1 MSRVEEQLR
10 DLLEM
15 AVGEPPRR
23 VTVEAVRRRVVR
35 HRAVMA
41 AATAAAAVAAV
52 AVTIAVGAAPF
63 RPGAGPPAAGAAA
76 PRQFNP
82 LIPYLSF
89 GWLPA
94 GDKLVAGGTGQKVM
108 YLTAGPKLDARSTW
122 DLTVYAAGQCHLTA
136 SAGELDCFIPGL
148 GDVKARISGRAPA
161 VRGHRAFWAGPSLV
175 WQYARGGWANLYLPF
190 PYANPLL
197 HNPAKREAIR
207 RDAVKVAQHVRYGA
221 PTPPLVFPAQ
231 LTGLPS
237 QWRVSSVYY
246 LPAAG
251 VLRASRYA
259 LNADAAAGAL
269 ESDAGLQFQNNL
281 PWLEIDPVTSRHNRC
296 YFYPRF
302 RGKSTREIINGYR
315 VIVSH
320 LGAGRFPRRQVCA
333 GNARG
338 LAVLIAEIGPHPA
351 ISPASLFGHNL
362 RLLGTNPAHWTR
374 KPIG

>member
-1 MSRVEEQLR
+1 VEEQLR

-41 AATAAAAVAAV
+41 AATAAAAAAV
-52 AVTIAVGAAPF
+52 AAAIAVGAAPF
-63 RPGAGPPAAGAAA
+63 RPSSGPPAAGPAA
-76 PRQFNP
+76 PRQFSP

-108 YLTAGPKLDARSTW
+108 YLIARPKPDARSEW
-122 DLTVYAAGQCHLTA
+122 NLSVYAAGRCTLAAAPRRLTC
-136 SAGELDCFIPGL
+136 SAGPTTQ
-148 GDVKARISGRAPA
+148 ISGRAPA
-161 VRGHRAFWAGPSLV
+161 VRGHRAFWASSGDSSLV
-175 WQYARGGWANLYLPF
+175 WQYARGGWATLYLPF
-190 PYANPLL
+190 PYDNPLL
-197 HNPAKREAIR
+197 HNAAKREAIR
-207 RDAVKVAQHVRYGA
+207 RDAVKVARHVRYGA
-221 PTPPLVFPAQ
+221 PTPPLLFPAQ

-246 LPAAG
+246 LPDAG
-251 VLRASRYA
+251 VLRASRYT
-259 LNADAAAGAL
+259 LNAAAAGSVT
-269 ESDAGLQFQNNL
+269 SDGGLQFQNNL
-281 PWLEIDPVTSRHNRC
+281 PWVEIDPVTSRHNPC

-315 VIVSH
+315 VIVSR

-333 GNARG
+333 ANARG

-351 ISPASLFGHNL
+351 LSPASLFRHHL
-362 RLLGTNPAHWTR
+362 RLLGTNPANWAR